1 MSAIKRYLE
10 DLAIE
15 YQESHPDMDYEEAIN
30 LIIENGG
37 IPDENAK

>member
-1 MSAIKRYLE
+1 MSAIKEYLE

-15 YQESHPDMDYEEAIN
+15 YQKSHPEMDYEEAIN

-37 IPDENAK
+37 MPDENAE